1 MDNKE
6 ELKVYISECNGKG
19 RICPMPMKWN
29 DLYKFIKIKTGK
41 DDVVKP
47 LILTGWYETPLLAKI
62 ACFQQ
67 QLEYAYDNGILEN
80 VKTYL
85 GRLTEEQWYH
95 AND

>member
-1 MDNKE
+1 
-6 ELKVYISECNGKG
+6 
-19 RICPMPMKWN
+19 MKWN

-47 LILTGWYETPLLAKI
+47 LILTGWYITSNLMKEI
-62 ACFQQ
+62 CFRE

-85 GRLTEEQWYH
+85 GKLTEEQWH
-95 AND
+95 HSND